1 MAMFEFMV
9 MMMFHHCFRGVYT
22 YTYILYIYIYLIFG
36 QTQMYTFEIQLT
48 NLIIS
53 NGIKKHQ
60 QIQYLQWKI
69 LLPIHWKMCFA
80 MQKIHRHF
88 FIWHFFPIIGWM
100 EHQEL
105 GIPLGYVIETNPMKK
120 PTDHFWSYLTLSPQ
134 IWRCGSKW
142 QLLYIYIYIYIYA
155 RGLRFSDAISCVWVS
170 TCKKTAGA

>member
-1 MAMFEFMV
+1 MF
-9 MMMFHHCFRGVYT
+9 
-22 YTYILYIYIYLIFG
+22 
-36 QTQMYTFEIQLT
+36 
-48 NLIIS
+48 
-53 NGIKKHQ
+53 
-60 QIQYLQWKI
+60 
-69 LLPIHWKMCFA
+69 FA

-142 QLLYIYIYIYIYA
+142 QLLYIYIYIYM
-155 RGLRFSDAISCVWVS
+155 RGDWGSPMPSAVFECQHV
-170 TCKKTAGA
+170 KKQLAPR

>member
-22 YTYILYIYIYLIFG
+22 YTYILYIYLIFG

-69 LLPIHWKMCFA
+69 LLPIHWKMFFA

-142 QLLYIYIYIYIYA
+142 QLLYIYIYI
-155 RGLRFSDAISCVWVS
+155 REGTEVLRCHQLCLSVNM
-170 TCKKTAGA
+170 